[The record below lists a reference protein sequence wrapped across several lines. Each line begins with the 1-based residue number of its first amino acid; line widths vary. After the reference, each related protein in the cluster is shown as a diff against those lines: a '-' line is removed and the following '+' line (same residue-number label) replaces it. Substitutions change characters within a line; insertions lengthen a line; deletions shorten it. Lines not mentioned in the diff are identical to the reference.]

1 MHSFPIL
8 NQSIVPCLVLTVASW
23 LAYRFLRRQVRWS
36 GIPISLRIFQF
47 VVIHIVKGFGVVN
60 KADVFLELSCFF
72 YDPTVWQFWQ
82 HQNALIHTLKS
93 FVHLSVPSL
102 FLSGETSVFFKSNC
116 TLCMNKESQGK
127 NPQTDRLHFKL
138 IMANF
143 KLSLTT
149 AGKSNYMSKIHSISV
164 SHLSF
169 LTNLE
174 LLSSLFTEEIR
185 ATSQEFPTLPA
196 CSRPLNLSSDFPLF
210 TLKGFSVPLP
220 WPVPRFVH
228 CVSSSL
234 GCVHLDM

>member
-1 MHSFPIL
+1 M
-8 NQSIVPCLVLTVASW
+8 
-23 LAYRFLRRQVRWS
+23 
-36 GIPISLRIFQF
+36 
-47 VVIHIVKGFGVVN
+47 IHIVKGFGVVN

-82 HQNALIHTLKS
+82 HQNALIHTEILCPS
-93 FVHLSVPSL
+93 ICSFTFLVWWNVSLFQIQLYFVHEQRKSREKSL
-102 FLSGETSVFFKSNC
+102 NRQAVW
-116 TLCMNKESQGK
+116 
-127 NPQTDRLHFKL
+127 LHFKL
-138 IMANF
+138 IMVNF

-149 AGKSNYMSKIHSISV
+149 ARKSNYMSKVHSISV

-185 ATSQEFPTLPA
+185 ATSQELPTLPA
-196 CSRPLNLSSDFPLF
+196 CFRPLSLSSDFPPF

-228 CVSSSL
+228 CISSSL